1 MKTICEDRRTN
12 SNKKD
17 KNMNKENTSTND
29 VVPVVRARVIKY
41 PFVEIEDSILNLN
54 YVQTA
59 YPDHN
64 GTCVLIG
71 ETNSEAHYDISY
83 ADFKKLIRKA

>member
-1 MKTICEDRRTN
+1 
-12 SNKKD
+12 
-17 KNMNKENTSTND
+17 MNKEYKSKNN
-29 VVPVVRARVIKY
+29 VAPVVKARVIKY

-59 YPDHN
+59 YPDN
-64 GTCVLIG
+64 KGTCILIG

-83 ADFKKLIRKA
+83 TDFKKLIRKA

>member
-12 SNKKD
+12 SNKKG

-29 VVPVVRARVIKY
+29 VAPVVRARVVKY
-41 PFVEIEDSILNLN
+41 PFVEINDSILNLN

-59 YPDHN
+59 YPH
-64 GTCVLIG
+64 
-71 ETNSEAHYDISY
+71 NSETVILIDGEETYYDISY
-83 ADFKKLIRKA
+83 TDFKKLIRKA

>member
-29 VVPVVRARVIKY
+29 VVPVVKARVIKY
-41 PFVEIEDSILNLN
+41 PFVEISDSILNLN

-59 YPDHN
+59 YPHN
-64 GTCVLIG
+64 SGTIILIDGG
-71 ETNSEAHYDISY
+71 ETYYDISY
-83 ADFKKLIRKA
+83 TDFKKLIRKA

>member
-1 MKTICEDRRTN
+1 
-12 SNKKD
+12 
-17 KNMNKENTSTND
+17 MNKENTSIKD
-29 VVPVVRARVIKY
+29 ALPVVRARVIKY
-41 PFVEIEDSILNLN
+41 PFVEINDSILNLN